1 MCLERTAALLALSA
15 SIRQAVPRRFATT
28 PHALIYRWTRSSRS
42 PTQWSSGRTRNR
54 RATAS
59 RLLLQEVARKDTRC
73 APGARGLGRAN
84 ALAEGGWSGDSTLA
98 YEALGRQ
105 RQEPQLLSESSH
117 AHNPIEAEV
126 GSPRANQTPTDA
138 RWQKKQPSSGFCSS
152 TIPTLSTP
160 SRKPLT
166 RFCSCPKEE
175 WVCVGHACLRVRRET
190 RCVRAAKA
198 TQEQCEPSAV
208 RTFRD
213 LERLARIRW
222 PDFNPPEEA
231 SCTQS
236 W

>member
-117 AHNPIEAEV
+117 AHNPIEAAV

-138 RWQKKQPSSGFCSS
+138 RWQKKQPSSG
-152 TIPTLSTP
+152 
-160 SRKPLT
+160 
-166 RFCSCPKEE
+166 FCSCPKEE

-190 RCVRAAKA
+190 RCVRAKA